1 MKKFKNKAVFLDR
14 DGIINQLIKD
24 NKKNRSPRTLDELK
38 INLKIKKYLKI
49 FKKKSFLNIIIT
61 NQPEVKR
68 GFVQKKVI
76 IQFHKKIM
84 RLLPIDKIYVCYDTN
99 DKSFFR
105 KPNPGMLLQASKEL
119 NIDLKKSYFIGDR
132 NKDIY
137 AGNKV
142 KCKTIFIDFN
152 YNERKPKKFFLCSK
166 SLVKGFNLLNKDIS
180 EILKKHKKKLN

>member
-1 MKKFKNKAVFLDR
+1 MKKFKNKAIFLDR
-14 DGIINQLIKD
+14 DGIINKLIKD
-24 NKKNRSPRTLDELK
+24 NKTNRSPRTLKEFK
-38 INLKIKKYLKI
+38 INFEIKKYLQI

-68 GFVQKKVI
+68 GFVKKKNI
-76 IQFHKKIM
+76 IQFHKKINK
-84 RLLPIDKIYVCYDTN
+84 LLPIDKIYVCYDIN

-132 NKDIY
+132 YKDIY

-152 YNERKPKKFFLCSK
+152 YKERKPKKFFLYSK
-166 SLVKGFNLLNKDIS
+166 SLIKGFILLNKN
-180 EILKKHKKKLN
+180 ILEVSKKTKKI